1 LINLLLHE
9 AGKSSTDIIR
19 KFHQGST
26 IRCEQQQRVASQA
39 GIDYKKIRND
49 LKFCDDPKARAGL
62 VHDLQVLDK
71 KKGQRPMFGAYAD
84 EAKRTNKVEDK
95 KEKKRKAEEQL
106 GKHKADLQAAGWKY
120 SGTQKVH
127 HNAHQITHSIHSPL
141 IHLVCLHSPIHSICC
156 MQVIAERW
164 ARLQAK
170 GPLANDLPKKKR
182 GQSGSDTE
190 SEVDVPLAKLAK
202 KRLSPNK
209 FSFGSSNSN
218 SDEEQEEE
226 EEELQKKPALE
237 EEEDDDDDAD
247 IRTIKRD
254 HWVVDYGAL
263 ESKHIYEV
271 QYVSGEFPLRFDH
284 LLCAL

>member
-1 LINLLLHE
+1 
-9 AGKSSTDIIR
+9 
-19 KFHQGST
+19 
-26 IRCEQQQRVASQA
+26 
-39 GIDYKKIRND
+39 
-49 LKFCDDPKARAGL
+49 
-62 VHDLQVLDK
+62 
-71 KKGQRPMFGAYAD
+71 
-84 EAKRTNKVEDK
+84 
-95 KEKKRKAEEQL
+95 
-106 GKHKADLQAAGWKY
+106 
-120 SGTQKVH
+120 
-127 HNAHQITHSIHSPL
+127 
-141 IHLVCLHSPIHSICC
+141 

-190 SEVDVPLAKLAK
+190 SEVDVPLAK

-209 FSFGSSNSN
+209 FSFGSSNNN
-218 SDEEQEEE
+218 SDEEQEED
-226 EEELQKKPALE
+226 EEELQKKLALE
-237 EEEDDDDDAD
+237 EEDDDDDDAD

-254 HWVVDYGAL
+254 HWVIDYGAL